1 MIRRRTFTALLALM
15 LALAAVLS
23 ACGGG
28 SKSDNGGGSNTPST
42 ASRSGGGGSNAGSGP
57 GGGES
62 GDAAPQPVT
71 LKVLWWGGQTRHDNT
86 LKIIE
91 LYQQQNPHVTIEA
104 EFTGFDGYW
113 EKLSAMVAGNNT
125 PDVLQMNFGEYLTQY
140 AKNDVLADL
149 NPFVESGVIDASKLD
164 KGIME
169 SGVVDGKLLG
179 IPLGMNALTVI
190 YDPELIKQAGA
201 QEPALGWTWDD
212 FKAIARTVHQNLGIY
227 GSPTLEAN
235 NILEY
240 YARQNDQKFFSDDG
254 TGVGF
259 DDQIFIDYFNMQ
271 VELIKE
277 GVMPSLDVMQQHSA
291 LEDQLIVH
299 GKAPFDVRWSNQVVA
314 LAKAANRPLKLTVL
328 PGPNTEKGLFLKP
341 AMFFSVAKNSKHAEE
356 AAKFINFFVNTLEV
370 EEIQKGERGVPIN
383 SEIREA
389 ISQKLDE
396 VQQNMFEYIDLAAEN
411 SSPIDTNYPTGSA
424 EVLSL
429 LGTDI
434 EDRILFAEMS
444 PEEGAKKFREQT
456 EEILARKR

>member
-1 MIRRRTFTALLALM
+1 MKRRRMFTVLLALM
-15 LALAAVLS
+15 LALTAVLS
-23 ACGGG
+23 ACGG
-28 SKSDNGGGSNTPST
+28 KSDNGGTNAANSNT
-42 ASRSGGGGSNAGSGP
+42 AGRSENGGGSNAGSGSEGS
-57 GGGES
+57 GGG
-62 GDAAPQPVT
+62 DAPKPVT

-91 LYQQQNPHVTIEA
+91 LYQQQNPHVTIEP

-149 NPFVESGVIDASKLD
+149 NPFVESGIIDTSKLD
-164 KGIME
+164 AGIME

-341 AMFFSVAKNSKHAEE
+341 AMFFSVAKDSKNAEE
-356 AAKFINFFVNTLEV
+356 AAKFINFFVNSLEV

-383 SEIREA
+383 AEIREA
-389 ISQKLDE
+389 ISKQLDE
-396 VQQNMFEYIDLAAEN
+396 VQKNMFDYIDLAAAN
-411 SSPIDTNYPTGSA
+411 SSPIDTNYPVGSA
-424 EVLSL
+424 EVLNL

-444 PEEGAKKFREQT
+444 PEDGAAKFREQT
-456 EEILARKR
+456 ADILARKR

>member
-1 MIRRRTFTALLALM
+1 MNRRRTFTVLFAVLLAL
-15 LALAAVLS
+15 ATVLS

-28 SKSDNGGGSNTPST
+28 SKSSDGGGSSSPAASQPAGSGST
-42 ASRSGGGGSNAGSGP
+42 AGSGSGGGGGSS
-57 GGGES
+57 E
-62 GDAAPQPVT
+62 APKPVT

-91 LYQQQNPHVTIEA
+91 LYQQQNPHVTIEP

-149 NPFVESGVIDASKLD
+149 NPFVQSGIIDTSKLD
-164 KGIME
+164 AGILE

-190 YDPELIKQAGA
+190 YDPELIAKAGA
-201 QEPALGWTWDD
+201 KEPALGWTWDD
-212 FKAIARTVHQNLGIY
+212 FKEIARTVHKNLGIY

-240 YARQNDQKFFSDDG
+240 YARQNGQKFFNDEG

-277 GVMPSLDVMQQHSA
+277 GVMPTLDVMQQHSA

-314 LAKAANRPLKLTVL
+314 LSKAANRPLKLTVL

-341 AMFFSVAKNSKHAEE
+341 SMFFSVAKNSKNAEE

-383 SEIREA
+383 SDIREA
-389 ISQKLDE
+389 VSQQLDE
-396 VQQNMFEYIDLAAEN
+396 VQKNMFEYIDLAAAN
-411 SSPIDTNYPTGSA
+411 SSPIDTNYPPGSA

-429 LGTDI
+429 LGNDI
-434 EDRILFAEMS
+434 EDRILFSEMT

-456 EEILARKR
+456 AEILARKR

>member
-1 MIRRRTFTALLALM
+1 MNRRRTITVLLALL
-15 LALAAVLS
+15 LAMAAVLS

-28 SKSDNGGGSNTPST
+28 GKSDSGGTNAGSASANQSGGGS
-42 ASRSGGGGSNAGSGP
+42 SNAGSG
-57 GGGES
+57 GGDGGS
-62 GDAAPQPVT
+62 DQPKPVT

-91 LYQQQNPHVTIEA
+91 LYQEQNPHVTIEA

-149 NPFVESGVIDASKLD
+149 NPFVESGIIDTSKLD

-190 YDPELIKQAGA
+190 YDPELIRQAGA

-212 FKAIARTVHQNLGIY
+212 FKTIARTVRQNLGIY

-240 YARQNDQKFFSDDG
+240 YARQNGQKFFNDEG
-254 TGVGF
+254 TGVGY

-277 GVMPSLDVMQQHSA
+277 GVMPTLDVMQQHSA

-314 LAKAANRPLKLTVL
+314 LSKAANRPLKLTVL

-383 SEIREA
+383 SDIREA
-389 ISQKLDE
+389 ISQQLDE
-396 VQQNMFEYIDLAAEN
+396 VQKNMFEYIDLAAAN

-424 EVLSL
+424 EVLNL

-434 EDRILFAEMS
+434 EDRILFAELS

-456 EEILARKR
+456 GEILARKR